1 MFFSLIACTVHTKR
15 MAYQVQNVKDL
26 RKFLGM
32 VQCRDVWEKRSH
44 LLAPLSNFVA
54 ESGHTKE
61 KKKKGTKK
69 RPLYWNESH
78 QKSFGLMLSKKPL
91 SVS

>member
-1 MFFSLIACTVHTKR
+1 
-15 MAYQVQNVKDL
+15 MAYQVQKVKDL
-26 RKFLGM
+26 RKFLGMM

-44 LLAPLSNFVA
+44 LLAPLSDFVA